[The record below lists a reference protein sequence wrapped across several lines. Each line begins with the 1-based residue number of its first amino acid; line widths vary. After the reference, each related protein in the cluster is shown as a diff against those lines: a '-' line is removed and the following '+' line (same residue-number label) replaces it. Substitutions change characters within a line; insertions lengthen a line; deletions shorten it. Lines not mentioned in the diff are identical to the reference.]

1 MLLLFF
7 EIHSEEYDNYDI
19 LNKKFN
25 FIKVQEEK
33 ENKDFIFYNGS
44 QLLYSSII
52 IPKINNFSCNGS
64 NYILDIELDTTNKN
78 IQVEFN
84 DTNYCVSKNDI
95 IHFNGKSLIFRNNSN
110 QIIAISFIKENI
122 AKTFSLI
129 EKKISFLC
137 NSNCSE
143 KDMINRTSGEIIF
156 IQYTFISYNI
166 LLIGFFIILN
176 GSIHKVL
183 GIIFH
188 FTLFIFFFSKDIV
201 ELCGGFNNIA
211 YSLFI
216 FVGSLMIGIS
226 FSIYIYSQ
234 DNKLNHYK
242 SKVLKAAYGFLFCFF
257 TFKSIFYYLI
267 IFDVLNSIVYIIF
280 LIIFT
285 LGGIGLGL
293 GFALFLYEKLDKYSK
308 YLYISCSALSG
319 SFFIVKSFGYIV
331 GGYYSDIFTIKYN
344 LDFDGDCKRKVLL
357 YLFIQILL
365 IIFSVYYQ
373 IKNEKYRDDEEK
385 ESSQGSSDLST
396 GPTVLSK
403 ESNLNINDDSSES
416 INNIEDNLI
425 INEGESADF
434 NDINDQED

>member
-44 QLLYSSII
+44 QLLYSSIK
-52 IPKINNFSCNGS
+52 IPKINNFSYNGL
-64 NYILDIELDTTNKN
+64 NYILDIELDTTNTN
-78 IQVEFN
+78 IQVKFN

-95 IHFNGKSLIFRNNSN
+95 IHFNENSLFFRDNSN
-110 QIIAISFIKENI
+110 QIIVVSFINQKREDIIKAFPFN
-122 AKTFSLI
+122 KTI
-129 EKKISFLC
+129 DTIYNC
-137 NSNCSE
+137 NSICYEEASNE
-143 KDMINRTSGEIIF
+143 DSGEFIF
-156 IQYTFISYNI
+156 IKYSFISYNI

-242 SKVLKAAYGFLFCFF
+242 SKVLKAAYGFLFC
-257 TFKSIFYYLI
+257 YLI
-267 IFDVLNSIVYIIF
+267 FFAGLNSIVYIIF

-319 SFFIVKSFGYIV
+319 SFFIVKSFGYIL

-385 ESSQGSSDLST
+385 ESRQGSSDLST